1 MTRRKDPTPDAEAD
15 VPQPTVQPDVAEMDV
30 AAPPES
36 AAPESAPPEPDQP
49 DPPTVPIPD
58 PVPLTLAPRSE
69 PRQSGLLGALLGGA
83 LAAIGGFALSHF
95 DLLGL
100 ASPDQGTGLA
110 ALSAS
115 LEELQ
120 TDQTAA
126 LGALDSKIA
135 GLADRLST
143 IEAAPAPAAPDLSA
157 LDALDQRLS
166 AIEALPTNG
175 TATSPALAAKLAQ
188 LEQRLASVAATDS
201 SGLQEQLTAALT
213 RLDAAEAEASAQAAE
228 AQAAAAS
235 AQRSKALDALN
246 AAIAEGRPFAAELDA
261 LADEALSAKL
271 VPMAAT
277 GVPTL
282 ATLQTD
288 FPDAAREA
296 LRIARD
302 TNSEDGWS
310 DRLVDFLAAQ
320 TGARPVTPL
329 EGTTPEAI
337 LSRAEFALSEA
348 RVADALAE
356 LAPLDP
362 AVKVPLDAWIAAA
375 TAHVTANSALAAAR
389 GE

>member
-1 MTRRKDPTPDAEAD
+1 MTRRKDPKPDAEAD
-15 VPQPTVQPDVAEMDV
+15 APLPPVQPDVAEMAE
-30 AAPPES
+30 AALPES
-36 AAPESAPPEPDQP
+36 AAPEPDQP
-49 DPPTVPIPD
+49 DPPPVPTPD
-58 PVPLTLAPRSE
+58 PLPLSPAPRTE

-100 ASPDQGTGLA
+100 ASANQGAGLA

-115 LEELQ
+115 LEKLQ

-157 LDALDQRLS
+157 LDGLDQRLS
-166 AIEALPTNG
+166 AIEAMPTNG

-201 SGLQEQLTAALT
+201 SGLQEQLTAALA
-213 RLDAAEAEASAQAAE
+213 RLDAAESEASAKAAE
-228 AQAAAAS
+228 AEAAAAN

-246 AAIAEGRPFAAELDA
+246 AAMTEGRPFAAELDA
-261 LADEALSAKL
+261 LADDTLATKL
-271 VPMAAT
+271 APMAAS

-302 TNSEDGWS
+302 TNAEDGWS
-310 DRLVDFLAAQ
+310 DRLVDFLAGQ

-337 LSRAEFALSEA
+337 LSRAEFALSET

-362 AVKVPLDAWIAAA
+362 TLKVPMEAWIAAA
-375 TAHVTANSALAAAR
+375 TAHVTATSALTAAR